1 MLRKG
6 LVFRKG
12 CFRLLVAL
20 LFLLLAGGVLLY
32 RFLGSQVNLA
42 GIVATGGEA
51 AVAVPD
57 GFSAAV
63 YAEGL
68 QGPRFMAL
76 GPDGMIYV
84 AERGAG
90 NIVRLVDADGDGR
103 AEGTEVFAAELDNPH
118 SLVYHEGA
126 WYVGVPTG
134 VVRLQDADGD
144 GVAELREAVVD
155 DIPGDGNHRTRTVLF
170 LPDGRMVLSVGST
183 CNVCVEED
191 PRRAAVLVYDG
202 PDGANGRILASGL
215 RNAVGLAL
223 RPETGEL
230 WATNNGR
237 DFMGDDLP
245 PENVYVVRDG
255 ADYGWPACH
264 SGDIV
269 DPEFGEPGACEDVE
283 QPVVAMQAHSAPLGL
298 TFYDGEM
305 FPPEYRGDLFIAFHG
320 SWNRSVPTGY
330 KVVRLPFEDGE
341 PADEVVDFAT
351 GWLDVERNAV
361 DGRPV
366 DVLVGADGALYVS
379 DDKGG
384 FIYRISYEE
393 G

>member
-1 MLRKG
+1 MS
-6 LVFRKG
+6 RKG
-12 CFRLLVAL
+12 CLRLLAAL
-20 LFLLLAGGVLLY
+20 LFLLLAAGVLLY
-32 RFLGSQVNLA
+32 RFLGSRVNLA
-42 GIVATGGEA
+42 GALATGAEA
-51 AVAVPD
+51 EVAVPS
-57 GFSAAV
+57 GFDVAV

-68 QGPRFMAL
+68 QGPRFIAV
-76 GPDGMIYV
+76 GPEGAIYV

-103 AEGTEVFAAELDNPH
+103 AEGSEVFASDLDSPS
-118 SLVYHEGA
+118 SLVYHDGA

-134 VVRLQDADGD
+134 VIRLQDSDGD
-144 GVAELREAVVD
+144 RVADSRAAVID

-191 PRRAAVLVYDG
+191 PRRATVLVYDG
-202 PDGANGRILASGL
+202 PDGENGRILASGL

-223 RPETGEL
+223 HPETGEL

-245 PENVYVVRDG
+245 PETVYIVRDG

-269 DPEFGEPGACEDVE
+269 DPDFGEPGSCDGVE
-283 QPVVAMQAHSAPLGL
+283 APIVEMQAHSAPLGL

-330 KVVRLPFEDGE
+330 KVVRLPFENGE
-341 PADEVVDFAT
+341 PADAVVDFAT
-351 GWLDVERNAV
+351 GWLKDDGTV

-366 DVLVGADGALYVS
+366 GVLVGADGALYLS

-384 FIYRISYEE
+384 FIYRISYQE
-393 G
+393 

>member
-1 MLRKG
+1 MSRTLRT
-6 LVFRKG
+6 G
-12 CFRLLVAL
+12 CFRLLVAV
-20 LFLLLAGGVLLY
+20 LFLLLAGGVVAY
-32 RFLGSQVNLA
+32 RFLNSQVNLA
-42 GIVATGGEA
+42 GIIASGGEA
-51 AVAVPD
+51 EVIMPD
-57 GFSAAV
+57 GFAAAV

-76 GPDGMIYV
+76 GPDGDIYV

-90 NIVRLVDADGDGR
+90 NVVRLEDRDADGR
-103 AEGTEVFAAELDNPH
+103 ANSKEVFATGLDNPH
-118 SLVYHEGA
+118 SLIYHDGA

-134 VVRLQDADGD
+134 VIRLQDTDGD
-144 GVAELREAVVD
+144 GAADVREAVID

-183 CNVCVEED
+183 CNVCVEAD
-191 PRRAAVLVYDG
+191 ARRATVLVYDG
-202 PDGANGRILASGL
+202 PDGANGRVLATGL
-215 RNAVGLAL
+215 RNAVGLAI

-245 PENVYVVRDG
+245 PENVYIVRDG
-255 ADYGWPACH
+255 ADYGWPFCH

-269 DPEFGEPGACEDVE
+269 DPDYGEPGSCNGVE
-283 QPVVAMQAHSAPLGL
+283 PPVVAMQAHSAPLGL

-320 SWNRSVPTGY
+320 SWNRSEPTGY
-330 KVVRLPFEDGE
+330 KVVRLPFANGE
-341 PADEVVDFAT
+341 PADAVVDFAT
-351 GWLDVERNAV
+351 GWLNEASDAV

-384 FIYRISYEE
+384 FIYRISYQEE
-393 G
+393 